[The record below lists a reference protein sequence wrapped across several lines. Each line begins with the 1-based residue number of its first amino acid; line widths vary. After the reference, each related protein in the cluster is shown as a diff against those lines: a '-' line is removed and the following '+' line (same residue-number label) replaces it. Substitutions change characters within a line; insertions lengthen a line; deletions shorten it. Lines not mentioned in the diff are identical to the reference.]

1 MLRPETLTVALT
13 ASVAELKVPSVAVIA
28 VPVPLAPEAS
38 TKYSAAAMLELPVA
52 ASLTDAF
59 NVTEAAPTVGLGVA
73 VILLATGPVVSRTG
87 AADTANVPDAV
98 APQFPAAS
106 RPRTYSV

>member
-28 VPVPLAPEAS
+28 VPVPLAPLAS
-38 TKYSAAAMLELPVA
+38 TKYSAPAMLELPVV
-52 ASLTDAF
+52 ASLTEAF
-59 NVTEAAPTVGLGVA
+59 NVTDVAPTVGLGVP
-73 VILLATGPVVSRTG
+73 VTPLATGPVVSG
-87 AADTANVPDAV
+87 AAETENDPDAV
-98 APQFPAAS
+98 APQFPAPS